1 MQFNRYFTNPEIETI
16 LKEWTQ
22 DYPNLAG
29 LTSIGQSYEGH
40 PLWMLT
46 ITNLET
52 GKDTEKPAIWID
64 GNIHA
69 TEIAAATTSL
79 YIAYSLL
86 TGYGKDSRITRLL
99 DTSTFYILPRV
110 NPDGAAMA
118 MAPSPHYLRSG
129 VRPYPWNEKDEGL
142 HPQDIDGDGRILQ
155 MRIQDPNGDWKI
167 SSLDDRLMEKRDP
180 DEHGGVYYR
189 MLSEGL
195 LEDFDG
201 YIIKEARPVEGLD
214 FNRNFPFE
222 WRPEGDQGGAGPY
235 PTSEPE
241 IKAMVDFIAIHPNIN
256 AAITYHTFSGVILRP
271 YSTKADEEMETEDLW
286 VFQKIGEIG
295 KKGTGYECVSTFHDF
310 KYHPKEVT
318 TGAFDDWIFDQ
329 LGAYSFTIELWDLP
343 TRAGIEKR
351 KLMEWFRDHPHE
363 DDLKILRWVEEHADQ
378 DAYISWYNYDH
389 PQLGKVE
396 LGGFNQMYTWR
407 NPPQAYM
414 GEEAARNLP
423 FVISLADMLP
433 RLALH
438 SLIITHLN
446 ENNYRIN
453 LVVEN
458 SGFLPTFTSVQGKK
472 RKAIRPVRAEIEL
485 PQEAALV
492 NGKRRVEI
500 GHLEGRSNKLDVSIY
515 STSPTDNRGRVEWVV
530 KAPSG
535 TVLEIKVAS
544 ERAGT
549 VRRRVRL
556 DPLKTTQD
564 RSNSNDFSG

>member
-16 LKEWTQ
+16 LKEWTEK
-22 DYPNLAG
+22 YPNLAG
-29 LTSIGQSYEGH
+29 LASIGKSYEGH

-46 ITNLET
+46 LTNLET
-52 GKDTEKPAIWID
+52 GSDIDKPAIWID

-79 YIAYSLL
+79 YIAYSLIH
-86 TGYGKDSRITRLL
+86 GYGKDSRITRLL

-110 NPDGAAMA
+110 NPDGAALA
-118 MAPSPHYLRSG
+118 MSPSPRFLRSG
-129 VRPYPWNEKDEGL
+129 VRPYPWDEKDEGL
-142 HPQDIDGDGRILQ
+142 HPQDIDGDGKILQ

-180 DEHGGVYYR
+180 DEHGGIYYR
-189 MLSEGL
+189 MLTEGM
-195 LEDFDG
+195 LEEFDG
-201 YIIKEARPVEGLD
+201 YIIREARPVEGLD

-222 WRPEGDQGGAGPY
+222 WRPEGDQGGSGPY

-241 IKAMVDFIAIHPNIN
+241 IKAMVDFIAAHPNIN

-271 YSTKADEEMETEDLW
+271 YSTKADDDMETEDLW
-286 VFQKIGEIG
+286 VYQKIGELA
-295 KKGTGYECVSTFHDF
+295 KKGTGYDCVSTFHDF

-343 TRAGIEKR
+343 TKAGIEKR
-351 KLMEWFRDHPHE
+351 KLVEWFRIHPHE
-363 DDLKILRWVEEHADQ
+363 DDLKILRWVEEHADP
-378 DAYISWYNYDH
+378 DAYINWYTFTH

-407 NPPQAYM
+407 NPPPAYM

-433 RLALH
+433 RLTLY
-438 SLIITHLN
+438 SLEIKHLS
-446 ENNYRIN
+446 ENNYHIN

-458 SGFLPTFTSVQGKK
+458 SGFLPTYTSVQGKR

-485 PQEAALV
+485 PKDAVLV
-492 NGKRRVEI
+492 NGKRRVEV
-500 GHLEGRSNKLDVSIY
+500 GHLEGRSNKLEVSIY

-530 KAPSG
+530 KAPQG
-535 TVLEIKVAS
+535 TFVEIKVCS

-549 VRRRVRL
+549 VQRKILL
-556 DPLKTTQD
+556 DQAE
-564 RSNSNDFSG
+564 G